1 MARKTARKGLRR
13 SGICLELALQRWKWP
28 RFSDRARHHYWMADV
43 AALFSVA
50 LVTSFAVL
58 LLAAVMVTGYRLAP
72 ERAKGTAVEAA
83 SSLGLNLLA
92 FEGPSREGSYIAGS
106 ESFHWQRLAD
116 GKVIEQVS
124 FLPSDERLCWQQLG
138 ASGWKDNG
146 CINTRPYQ
154 Y

>member
-1 MARKTARKGLRR
+1 MVRR
-13 SGICLELALQRWKWP
+13 VLAVLT
-28 RFSDRARHHYWMADV
+28 SL
-43 AALFSVA
+43 AALF
-50 LVTSFAVL
+50 FAG
-58 LLAAVMVTGYRLAP
+58 VMVTGYFLAP
-72 ERAKGTAVEAA
+72 DRAKGPAVAAA

-106 ESFHWQRLAD
+106 ESFHWQRVAD

-146 CINTRPYQ
+146 CINTRQYQ